1 MYMHQA
7 CASDGQRRGSD
18 PQELQLW
25 IVQSYYVGVGNL
37 TSVLYKCSWC
47 SYVLNHQSKPILPF
61 KPGLSPAWQTPS
73 KLSCLTTE
81 SQGSAISVSSA
92 LGSVPSFLTF
102 GYMDSEGRSQSPLF
116 ARQALY
122 KNWAVSLAPGH
133 LLIIKKKKKPLSTN
147 KRPLFLKLKKG
158 LRTKVGCCEMLTFI
172 YIILPWSGEHSRG
185 TVHQQKRCF
194 KLWITRLSI

>member
-92 LGSVPSFLTF
+92 LGSVPSFLAF

-133 LLIIKKKKKPLSTN
+133 LLIIKKKATINQQTTIIFKTEKRFKNQSRMLWDADIHIHYFTLVRRTQQRYSSST
-147 KRPLFLKLKKG
+147 
-158 LRTKVGCCEMLTFI
+158 E
-172 YIILPWSGEHSRG
+172 
-185 TVHQQKRCF
+185 TVF
-194 KLWITRLSI
+194 

>member
-1 MYMHQA
+1 MHQA
-7 CASDGQRRGSD
+7 CACDGQRRGSD

-73 KLSCLTTE
+73 KLDCLTTE
-81 SQGSAISVSSA
+81 SQGFAISVSSA
-92 LGSVPSFLTF
+92 LGSVPPFLAF
-102 GYMDSEGRSQSPLF
+102 GYMDSKGRSQSPLF

-122 KNWAVSLAPGH
+122 QLSCLSSPRIIFLSL
-133 LLIIKKKKKPLSTN
+133 KKKLLSTN
-147 KRPLFLKLKKG
+147 KLPLFLKLKKG
-158 LRTKVGCCEMLTFI
+158 LRTKVGCCEMLTFT

-185 TVHQQKRCF
+185 TVHQQKQCF